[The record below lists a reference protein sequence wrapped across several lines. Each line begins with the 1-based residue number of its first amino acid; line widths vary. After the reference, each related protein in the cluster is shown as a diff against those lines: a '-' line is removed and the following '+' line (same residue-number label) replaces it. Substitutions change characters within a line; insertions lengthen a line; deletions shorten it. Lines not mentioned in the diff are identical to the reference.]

1 MNFKDLVNR
10 AVSLIAIGNREH
22 ILNSIQSWILED
34 YILYVTDGNLDVNFL
49 MRGAIGEILNNEKFK
64 SVKNISQIYEQLK
77 HAQNSY

>member
-10 AVSLIAIGNREH
+10 AVSLIAMGNREH